1 MLHTL
6 MTSPFR
12 CDLSAILRLLAAG
25 DDVLLLQDGV
35 IAALDGSAPLEA
47 LLKAPINL
55 YVLKEDLEARGLLA
69 QISPRATV
77 VGYTDFIQLAVRN
90 PQQMAW

>member
-12 CDLSAILRLLAAG
+12 CDMPAILRLLATD

-35 IAALDGSAPLEA
+35 IAALQGSAALEA
-47 LLKAPINL
+47 LLSAPINL
-55 YVLKEDLEARGLLA
+55 YVLREDLEARGLVA
-69 QISPRATV
+69 HVSSNVTV
-77 VGYTDFIQLAVRN
+77 VGYTDFVKLTVRN
-90 PQQMAW
+90 LQQMAW